1 MQVDNTIKTCIL
13 NVKTDRYKESPCF
26 YTLSIQNYPLEYTMN
41 RRSNKRFNQKQTPQ
55 KKVIRCDNLS
65 RPVFDT
71 DTCVEF
77 KTSVGKESE
86 KICKNCTHSF

>member
-1 MQVDNTIKTCIL
+1 MQVDNSIKTCIL
-13 NVKTDRYKESPCF
+13 NVQTNRYQESSCF
-26 YTLSIQNYPLEYTMN
+26 YTLSIPDYPLEYTMN
-41 RRSNKRFNQKQTPQ
+41 RRSNKKFNQKQTPQ
-55 KKVIRCDNLS
+55 KKVIRCTNLS

-71 DTCVEF
+71 DTCAEF

>member
-1 MQVDNTIKTCIL
+1 MSKPLGMKNHLVFIYYHYKT
-13 NVKTDRYKESPCF
+13 N
-26 YTLSIQNYPLEYTMN
+26 PLEYTMN
-41 RRSNKRFNQKQTPQ
+41 RRSNKRYNQKQTPQ

-71 DTCVEF
+71 DSCGEF